1 MSKISQKGRGID
13 FDGDDTVDA
22 PSPKREE
29 RPRTGIGAISASL
42 AMGRGVEEENRTL
55 KEKVAS
61 LETREFVEKLDP
73 TRIRASRWANRHPAS
88 FEGQEFATLREEIVS
103 AGRNV
108 QPIKVRPVVGDAKY
122 DFELVY
128 GHRRHRACLELGLP
142 VAAVVAEVNDQQLY
156 AEMER
161 ENRDRASL
169 SPWEQ
174 GMHYRRALDGGLYP
188 SMRQLSVA
196 IGAPL
201 SNVSM
206 AVQLASLP
214 EEVVSAFPSP
224 LVLQYRW
231 ATPLS
236 EALKK
241 DAEAVVRRAKEITAL
256 GMGRA
261 PKSVLEDLLGTGT
274 ALEGQ
279 TLKFKSRGKA
289 AATFAKDGKGAVT
302 IKVKAGVLSEK
313 AERELAKFVEELLR
327 D

>member
-13 FDGDDTVDA
+13 FDSDDTVGV
-22 PSPKREE
+22 PRPKPEE

-55 KEKVAS
+55 KDKVAA

-73 TRIRASRWANRHPAS
+73 SRIRASRWANRHPAS
-88 FEGQEFATLREEIVS
+88 FEGPDFANLREEIVS
-103 AGRNV
+103 AGGNV
-108 QPIKVRPVVGDAKY
+108 QPIKVRPVAGDAEF

-142 VAAVVAEVNDQQLY
+142 VSAVVGEFSDQQLFT
-156 AEMER
+156 EMER

-174 GMHYRRALDGGLYP
+174 GMHYRRALEGGLYP

-196 IGAPL
+196 VGAPL

-206 AVQLASLP
+206 AMQLANLP
-214 EEVVSAFPSP
+214 EDVVKAFPSP

-236 EALKK
+236 EALRK
-241 DAEAVVRRAKEITAL
+241 DAEAVVRRAKEIAAL
-256 GMGRA
+256 GMGKA
-261 PKSVLEDLLGTGT
+261 PKSILEDLVGTGT
-274 ALEGQ
+274 ALDGQ
-279 TLKFKSRGKA
+279 TLKFKSGGKA
-289 AATFAKDGKGAVT
+289 AGSFAKDAAGAVT
-302 IKVKAGVLSEK
+302 IKVKAGMLSAK
-313 AERELAKFVEELLR
+313 AERDLVKFVEELFR